1 MNLRNL
7 NKNQGL
13 NNTKTSMDNSDD
25 EHYSSSE
32 EEDMSDDY
40 QLCGANHSDDE
51 PSSSEEESLSDES
64 NSSESKD
71 LEDEYST
78 DIEDEYYTTSDD
90 EDEDKVDERIRQ
102 YIVHFN
108 EPKTQKRSKT
118 VRQFKEKTFFLSE
131 RYKDNIEV
139 DLVYDG
145 DIPGQGK
152 NRAKWLKK
160 GVKCY
165 LDRKPLAK

>member
-1 MNLRNL
+1 
-7 NKNQGL
+7 
-13 NNTKTSMDNSDD
+13 MDNSDG

-40 QLCGANHSDDE
+40 QLSGAENSDDD

-78 DIEDEYYTTSDD
+78 NIEDGDYITSDD
-90 EDEDKVDERIRQ
+90 EDEVYERIMQ
-102 YIVHFN
+102 SIVHFN
-108 EPKTQKRSKT
+108 EPTTQKRSKT
-118 VRQFKEKTFFLSE
+118 VRQFKKKMSV
-131 RYKDNIEV
+131 RNKDTIKV

-152 NRAKWLKK
+152 NRAK
-160 GVKCY
+160 
-165 LDRKPLAK
+165 